1 MNQEAKNLFLKNYF
15 NEGDCAGLMDKTK
28 IIEKEFR
35 KTGQVKT
42 IRYLHW
48 ALVERIFR
56 LQGGTFE
63 VKSWNF
69 EVPFITNIKAYDE
82 NGEITTKEEKQSALF
97 LHLSANWMGE
107 TLEEHYPIFD
117 NQTSRIISLPDA
129 QDLNTAKQRG
139 MVRLIARISGIGLS
153 IFEQLEDQFAKD
165 DDEAKVIK
173 EPKPATTPEKK
184 EKPSIEKK
192 SKTEKKL
199 ETVSTSEIREPKTV
213 VEEEDDSNAF
223 LEMMKGEKVAID
235 HAPTAFPPKVD
246 VEDYD
251 KDTEQYADKK
261 LAIKKFISTHQ
272 KTILDFM
279 ASKGASLLGDL
290 TYAQLVE
297 LESIVKADK
306 K

>member
-15 NEGDCAGLMDKTK
+15 NEGDCEGLMDKTK

-69 EVPFITNIKAYDE
+69 EVPFITKVQAYDE
-82 NGEITTKEEKQSALF
+82 NGEFTTKEEKQSALF

-117 NQTSRIISLPDA
+117 NQTSRIIALPDA

-165 DDEAKVIK
+165 DEGTKVIK

-184 EKPSIEKK
+184 EKTKVEKK
-192 SKTEKKL
+192 YKTEKKL
-199 ETVSTSEIREPKTV
+199 ENIPTAEPTPV
-213 VEEEDDSNAF
+213 VEEEDDSNVF

-235 HAPTAFPPKVD
+235 HTPTTVSPKVD

>member
-15 NEGDCAGLMDKTK
+15 NEGDCEGLMDKTK

-69 EVPFITNIKAYDE
+69 EVPFITKIKAYNE

-165 DDEAKVIK
+165 DEGTKIIQ
-173 EPKPATTPEKK
+173 EPKQPSMPEQK
-184 EKPSIEKK
+184 EKTKVEKK

-199 ETVSTSEIREPKTV
+199 ENIPTAEPTPV
-213 VEEEDDSNAF
+213 VEETDDSNVF

-235 HAPTAFPPKVD
+235 HAPTALSPKVD